1 MTLVSSSVSL
11 QNTTST
17 STLWNRLMMQ
27 SLHINF
33 GLSIIDHDVSIILS
47 ICVAQY
53 QHQYSVTLPYDAE
66 SPYNF

>member
-1 MTLVSSSVSL
+1 
-11 QNTTST
+11 
-17 STLWNRLMMQ
+17 MMQ

-66 SPYNF
+66 SPYKFWTQYH